1 MLRRSAT
8 YQSNI
13 VSRQHAIG
21 KTVVTCSWSLR
32 IVPPTPFNVTS
43 PSFVFVLVEMLP
55 AVSSQGPNKTRIRIT
70 TVTNLQCRQTT
81 VTYPESDTREC
92 TLHTFSEASLSTTSI
107 ALTVYQANRGLGMPG
122 VLLASVVRPFRS
134 ELRICLS

>member
-1 MLRRSAT
+1 MPHRCAT

-13 VSRQHAIG
+13 VLRQHAIG
-21 KTVVTCSWSLR
+21 EAAVTCYWSLR
-32 IVPPTPFNVTS
+32 IIPPTPFDVSS

-92 TLHTFSEASLSTTSI
+92 IPSRRPRPSTTSI
-107 ALTVYQANRGLGMPG
+107 ALTVLYQANRGLGMPG
-122 VLLASVVRPFRS
+122 VLASVVRPFRS